1 MPRRYL
7 YVPITEE
14 YFRRLV
20 ALAERERREV
30 KQQAAYMLERALDK
44 EMPELPPE
52 EPTDKPRFREHWWLT
67 GS

>member
-7 YVPITEE
+7 YIPISEE

-30 KQQAAYMLERALDK
+30 KQQAAYMLERAIDK
-44 EMPELPPE
+44 EIPPSDN
-52 EPTDKPRFREHWWLT
+52 PSDKPRFRETWWLT